1 MVELDV
7 LVIGAA
13 GEDSAMVVLEVA
25 GSHRYG
31 EWTNLKMKTTLSLNI
46 KILSKTD
53 IGKVSHDGILVI
65 GRQVVVAGDGGDRAD
80 RGQVVLAILVV
91 GCCPGNVRVVGLRH
105 LARIIRPT
113 MGARPGRRAGC
124 SCSRGEAWNPC
135 SRRCLRS

>member
-13 GEDSAMVVLEVA
+13 GEDSAVVVLEVA

-31 EWTNLKMKTTLSLNI
+31 ERTNLEMKTTLSLNI

-53 IGKVSHDGILVI
+53 IGEVSHDGILVI
-65 GRQVVVAGDGGDRAD
+65 GRQVVVAGNGDDRAD

-91 GCCPGNVRVVGLRH
+91 GCCLETYG
-105 LARIIRPT
+105 
-113 MGARPGRRAGC
+113 
-124 SCSRGEAWNPC
+124 
-135 SRRCLRS
+135 

>member
-7 LVIGAA
+7 LVVRAA
-13 GEDSAMVVLEVA
+13 GEDSTMVVLEVA

-31 EWTNLKMKTTLSLNI
+31 ERTNLKTKTTLSLNI

-80 RGQVVLAILVV
+80 GGQVVLAILVV
-91 GCCPGNVRVVGLRH
+91 GCCLLV
-105 LARIIRPT
+105 
-113 MGARPGRRAGC
+113 
-124 SCSRGEAWNPC
+124 
-135 SRRCLRS
+135 

>member
-13 GEDSAMVVLEVA
+13 GEDSAVVVLEVA

-31 EWTNLKMKTTLSLNI
+31 KRTNLKMKTTLSLDI
-46 KILSKTD
+46 KLLSKTD
-53 IGKVSHDGILVI
+53 IGKVSHDGVLVI
-65 GRQVVVAGDGGDRAD
+65 GWQVVVAGDGGDRAD

-91 GCCPGNVRVVGLRH
+91 GCCPGDVRVVGLRH
-105 LARIIRPT
+105 LAKIIRT
-113 MGARPGRRAGC
+113 TLGARAGC
-124 SCSRGEAWNPC
+124 SCSQGEAWNPC

>member
-31 EWTNLKMKTTLSLNI
+31 ERTNLKMKTTLSLNI

-80 RGQVVLAILVV
+80 GGQVVLAILVV
-91 GCCPGNVRVVGLRH
+91 GCCPGNVRVVGLRD
-105 LARIIRPT
+105 LARINRPRL
-113 MGARPGRRAGC
+113 GARPGRRAGC

-135 SRRCLRS
+135 NHRCLRS

>member
-13 GEDSAMVVLEVA
+13 GEDSAVVVFEVA

-46 KILSKTD
+46 KILSNTD

-65 GRQVVVAGDGGDRAD
+65 GRQVVVAGNGGDRAE

-91 GCCPGNVRVVGLRH
+91 GCCPGNVRVVSLRH

-113 MGARPGRRAGC
+113 FGARPGRRAGC

-135 SRRCLRS
+135 NHRCLRS

>member
-13 GEDSAMVVLEVA
+13 GEDSAVVVLEVA

-31 EWTNLKMKTTLSLNI
+31 ERTNLKMKTTLSLNI

-53 IGKVSHDGILVI
+53 ICKVSHDGILVI

-80 RGQVVLAILVV
+80 GGQVVLAILVV
-91 GCCPGNVRVVGLRH
+91 GCCPGNVRVVGFGN

-113 MGARPGRRAGC
+113 LGAGPGRRAGC

>member
-13 GEDSAMVVLEVA
+13 GEDSAVVVLEVA

-31 EWTNLKMKTTLSLNI
+31 ERTNLEVKTTLLLNI
-46 KILSKTD
+46 NILSKTD

-80 RGQVVLAILVV
+80 GGQVVLAILVV

-113 MGARPGRRAGC
+113 LGARPGRRAGC
-124 SCSRGEAWNPC
+124 SCSREEAWNPC
-135 SRRCLRS
+135 SHRCLRS